1 MLVHAKRDE
10 LLTLA
15 AQAGKAVPK
24 KTSEEEL
31 KGIHIDADARRSV
44 VTMTSTNHE
53 IVIRTTMGAVVEQ
66 SGSAVIN
73 ASLFSALLALLP
85 EEDVDLELLRPT
97 QIHIHSGTC
106 DYHLSVL
113 PGEKYPMP
121 ELPFPDDTV
130 PVSGICTL
138 ARNTLF
144 AASEDNNNA
153 VLRCIRLVLGAG
165 GLTASGTNGFC
176 IVEAEGDKN
185 CTGEVQML
193 LPARS
198 LKVLASLS
206 LDSDCYDSVT
216 VIPATIIGALRK
228 GSEGADV

>member
-138 ARNTLF
+138 PAI
-144 AASEDNNNA
+144 
-153 VLRCIRLVLGAG
+153 RCSRHRKTTITRCFG
-165 GLTASGTNGFC
+165 ASGWC
-176 IVEAEGDKN
+176 WA
-185 CTGEVQML
+185 
-193 LPARS
+193 PA
-198 LKVLASLS
+198 A
-206 LDSDCYDSVT
+206 
-216 VIPATIIGALRK
+216 
-228 GSEGADV
+228 